1 MRIKA
6 IMKNFAR
13 LLALLL
19 ALLTCLALIVACD
32 SADTDSGDDE
42 DEDSGL
48 IDDAYDVNGRLKDN
62 LPKDLN
68 YEGEEVTVLYWSD
81 VENPEF
87 EQETVTGDNVRDA
100 IYDRNNQI
108 EDRLNVTI
116 KWVGVPGDG
125 GERKNFVAHVDSVY
139 RADTQ
144 DYDLIASYA
153 PTQGSLAVQG
163 YLYNLAT
170 LENSYVDL
178 KMPWWPQQLVETI
191 SFGDAYYFISG
202 DMSTNVLYMMHLV
215 YINKDLFSQYQLE
228 LPYKM
233 VREGTWTMDEMIEL
247 TTGRYRDADNDNVQS
262 EKDYYGFQ
270 SMDYVAD
277 SFYFACNMHLV
288 DDDPNDMLV
297 ISPDVGSAKTV
308 KLVNKLGKWAA
319 TDDVWIHNT
328 ALDAGDYVEGRKVY
342 QRATAEGRVLMS
354 LQHTCVGAKS
364 YSNADWS
371 VGCVPIPKYDL
382 KQQNYYTGMGNPWS
396 IYGIFVDFDDRGDK
410 AATLTMLSAVMEC
423 WASEGFRLTT
433 PEIFEVNFQLKYSE
447 GQDETD
453 MYEYVRSGITFD
465 IGKIFAGELTNMA
478 TQCSRAIQ
486 TNSAWSS
493 TYKAYERSIRT
504 KLAQIV
510 ENFRTYQAQR
520 DQEN

>member
-68 YEGEEVTVLYWSD
+68 YEGEEVTMLYWSD

-100 IYDRNNQI
+100 IYDRNNQV
-108 EDRLNVTI
+108 EDRLNISI

-153 PTQGSLAVQG
+153 RTQGSLAVQG

-170 LENSYVDL
+170 VENSYIDL
-178 KMPWWPQQLVETI
+178 KMPWWPAQLVETV

-228 LPYKM
+228 LPYTM
-233 VREGTWTMDEMIEL
+233 VREGKWTIDKMIEL

-262 EKDYYGFQ
+262 TKDYFGFQ
-270 SMDYVAD
+270 SMDYVCD
-277 SFYFACNMHLV
+277 SFYPGANLRYV
-288 DDDPNDMLV
+288 DESDTDMLV
-297 ISPDVGSAKTV
+297 LSPDYGSAKTV
-308 KLVNKLGKWAA
+308 KLINKLGKWAA
-319 TDDVWIHNT
+319 TDDVWIHNAST
-328 ALDAGDYVEGRKVY
+328 SPEGINDRGNY
-342 QRATAEGRVLMS
+342 QNATKEGRVLMS
-354 LQHTCVGAKS
+354 LQHTCVGVGYAS
-364 YSNADWS
+364 SEWS
-371 VGCVPIPKYDL
+371 VGCVPVPKYNE

-396 IYGIFVDFDDRGDK
+396 IYGIFVDFDERGDK

-465 IGKIFAGELTNMA
+465 LGKIFAGELNNM
-478 TQCSRAIQ
+478 CELPSKAIQ
-486 TNSAWSS
+486 TNSSWSS
-493 TYKAYERSIRT
+493 SYKAYEKAITNSLNT
-504 KLAQIV
+504 IV

-520 DQEN
+520 DQGN

>member
-1 MRIKA
+1 
-6 IMKNFAR
+6 MKTFAR

-32 SADTDSGDDE
+32 TAGGGSGDDD
-42 DEDSGL
+42 DEDSNL

-62 LPKDLN
+62 LPSDLN

-108 EDRLNVTI
+108 EDRLNVDI
-116 KWVGVPGDG
+116 KWVGVPGNG
-125 GERKNFVAHVDSVY
+125 YEVRNFVAHVDSVY

-153 PTQGSLAVQG
+153 PTQGALAVQG

-170 LENSYVDL
+170 LQNSYVDL
-178 KMPWWPQQLVETI
+178 KMPWWPQQLVDTV

-202 DMSTNVLYMMHLV
+202 DMSTNVLYMMHLI

-233 VREGTWTMDEMIEL
+233 VREGTWTLDEMIEL

-262 EKDYYGFQ
+262 TKDYFGFQ
-270 SMDYVAD
+270 AMDYVAE
-277 SFYFACNMHLV
+277 SFFFGCNMHLV
-288 DDDPNDMLV
+288 DDDVDEMLV
-297 ISPDVGSAKTV
+297 ISPDVGSSKTV

-319 TDDVWIHNT
+319 TDDVWIST
-328 ALDAGDYVEGRKVY
+328 QVLTGLDFNSTHHPKQQASI
-342 QRATAEGRVLMS
+342 EGRVLMT
-354 LQHTCVGAKS
+354 LQHTCVGAKNF
-364 YSNADWS
+364 SNSDWS
-371 VGCVPIPKYDL
+371 VGCVPVPKYDL
-382 KQQNYYTGMGNPWS
+382 KQQNYYTGMGNPWT
-396 IYGIFVDFDDRGDK
+396 IYGIFVDFDDRGDR
-410 AATLTMLSAVMEC
+410 AATLTVLSAVMEC

-453 MYEYVRSGITFD
+453 MYEIVRSGITFD
-465 IGKIFAGELTNMA
+465 LGKIFAAELTNMA
-478 TQCSRAIQ
+478 TRCSQAII
-486 TNSAWSS
+486 TNSSWSS

-504 KLAQIV
+504 SLAQIV
-510 ENFRTYQAQR
+510 ENFRSYQAQR
-520 DQEN
+520 DQEK